1 MIEFKIFSSVGNK
14 TDIRE
19 HAAPGVTENSPG
31 NGGNSGQNIP
41 RRGTLFCSLLNP
53 RYPTERGVVHEIIL
67 CDNHRP
73 L

>member
-1 MIEFKIFSSVGNK
+1 MIEFMIFSSVGIK

-19 HAAPGVTENSPG
+19 HAAPGATENSPG
-31 NGGNSGQNIP
+31 NGANNSQNIP
-41 RRGTLFCSLLNP
+41 QRRTLFRSLLNP